1 MVFEIISSHLEKGE
15 KIWFLK
21 YTRNINL
28 FIGGIK
34 MENTNKNHLG
44 SMYVQLLSH
53 LKDLHSTQQNGYLQY
68 L

>member
-1 MVFEIISSHLEKGE
+1 MVFEIISYLLEKGE

-34 MENTNKNHLG
+34 
-44 SMYVQLLSH
+44 
-53 LKDLHSTQQNGYLQY
+53 NGKHK
-68 L
+68 

>member
-34 MENTNKNHLG
+34 
-44 SMYVQLLSH
+44 
-53 LKDLHSTQQNGYLQY
+53 NGKHK
-68 L
+68 

>member
-15 KIWFLK
+15 EIWFLK

-34 MENTNKNHLG
+34 
-44 SMYVQLLSH
+44 
-53 LKDLHSTQQNGYLQY
+53 NGKHK
-68 L
+68 